1 MKRKEPA
8 SPTVTSDDDPD
19 SESPNKK
26 KKKHNDFNGWWKL
39 DLETSDTMVSQ
50 NKSNKLNNTQQNLPS
65 SGSRPCCTTTTTD
78 TTNGASCPPNPLT
91 HQLPGL
97 LLLLSLSSFAGILLP

>member
-8 SPTVTSDDDPD
+8 SPTVTSDDPD

-50 NKSNKLNNTQQNLPS
+50 NKTNNLKNTQQICQALV
-65 SGSRPCCTTTTTD
+65 R
-78 TTNGASCPPNPLT
+78 ARVAQPPPRTPPMVHRVHQT
-91 HQLPGL
+91 H
-97 LLLLSLSSFAGILLP
+97 

>member
-8 SPTVTSDDDPD
+8 SPTRFDTATADDAD
-19 SESPNKK
+19 SESANKK

-50 NKSNKLNNTQQNLPS
+50 NKLQYTTEVAQQPP
-65 SGSRPCCTTTTTD
+65 RTDTTATTD
-78 TTNGASCPPNPLT
+78 TTNGAPCPSTPLT
-91 HQLPGL
+91 HQLPCI
-97 LLLLSLSSFAGILLP
+97 LLSLSSFAGVHVP

>member
-50 NKSNKLNNTQQNLPS
+50 NKSNKLK
-65 SGSRPCCTTTTTD
+65 
-78 TTNGASCPPNPLT
+78 
-91 HQLPGL
+91 
-97 LLLLSLSSFAGILLP
+97 